1 MIKEIYKLLYSEW
14 FEEKNR
20 ICWFNSNKI
29 NDIYLSNKYF
39 NSNNLLDNID
49 IIIYNIDSKESGIG
63 AILLYDQISRHH
75 NRISQIDLNYYTT
88 IASHISDYIL
98 TKNYKLSAYDICFI
112 YLPYRHLYDLNK
124 FNIIIKDIIRLYIAS
139 DNNDDKLI
147 YKKFI
152 IASINKMYKYK
163 NKKTIEE
170 FVLSTPSKLIYNNW
184 NIFEKILY
192 NTPSNFNFNIELND
206 DIIQSFKKEL
216 KYISNENIIVS
227 LSGGVDSNIS
237 LLLIKYFNIN
247 NNNIIAVHI
256 NYNNR
261 PECKSELEF
270 VKTYCNL
277 LNVKLIYRTID
288 EINRPDCHNN
298 GLRDTYETLTR
309 NIRYDMYKQV
319 CNIFETKS
327 IVMMGH
333 NKDDCFEN
341 ILTNINLKKNYN
353 NLIGMNRLSEVDNI
367 TFWRPLLDIDKKTI
381 IKYAINAQIPFLEDS
396 TPKWSSRGKIRDTI
410 RPALENY
417 DNNIVSSFFEL
428 NTIMRNNNNMIDFYV
443 IPNILNKFIYNK
455 HIIEG
460 YFICEEII
468 IDTNIWCK
476 IFLGE
481 PFYSFL
487 DNNKITYKS
496 INEFIKTLNN
506 IIINFNIMQINAIK
520 KFVLNQILLLI
531 CVKQLI
537 IKLKLFLSNIKE
549 ERACL

>member
-1 MIKEIYKLLYSEW
+1 MIKEIYKLLYNEW

-20 ICWFNSNKI
+20 TCWFNSN
-29 NDIYLSNKYF
+29 NTTDIYLSNKYF

-49 IIIYNIDSKESGIG
+49 IIISNIDSKESGIG
-63 AILLYDQISRHH
+63 AVLLYDQISRHH
-75 NRISQIDLNYYTT
+75 NRLYQIDLNYYTN
-88 IASHISDYIL
+88 IAAQISDYIL

-112 YLPYRHLYDLNK
+112 YLPYRHLCDLTR
-124 FNIIIKDIIRLYIAS
+124 FNSIIKHIIRLYIAS

-170 FVLSTPSKLIYNNW
+170 FVLSTPSELTYNNW

-192 NTPSNFNFNIELND
+192 NTPSNFNFNIGLND

-227 LSGGVDSNIS
+227 LSGGVDSNVS

-381 IKYAINAQIPFLEDS
+381 IEYAINAQIPFLEDS
-396 TPKWSSRGKIRDTI
+396 TPKWSSRGKIRDII
-410 RPALENY
+410 RPSLENY

-455 HIIEG
+455 NIIDG
-460 YFICEEII
+460 YFKCEEII
-468 IDTNIWCK
+468 IDTNIWSK
-476 IFLGE
+476 IFSGE

-506 IIINFNIMQINAIK
+506 IIINFNIIRINAIK
-520 KFVLNQILLLI
+520 KFVLKPNITI
-531 CVKQLI
+531 NMCKTIDNKIKIIFVKH
-537 IKLKLFLSNIKE
+537 
-549 ERACL
+549 

>member
-520 KFVLNQILLLI
+520 KFVLKPNITI
-531 CVKQLI
+531 NMCKTIDNKIKIIFVKH
-537 IKLKLFLSNIKE
+537 
-549 ERACL
+549 